1 MIARP
6 AGSAASALIDGPLPE
21 GRSDHPDPKQ
31 ARPQTTQTSHPDHP
45 DRPDQTTQTAQTKT
59 QTKTQTARA
68 ARRTRQGQPDRG
80 RPGRRGFI
88 ETAQFPSR
96 CEIET
101 RYYPIETD
109 LNDRSESNHR
119 DGSVKSSEACV
130 REWQV
135 ELCNQ
140 QHGKGDS
147 CLSCI
152 SHNCDSNC
160 ARNTEL
166 IGRCHAMTVDVS
178 RPRS

>member
-1 MIARP
+1 MSSQPNSP
-6 AGSAASALIDGPLPE
+6 AGPRGVLFVREGIIRNPPE
-21 GRSDHPDPKQ
+21 GVPK
-31 ARPQTTQTSHPDHP
+31 PCPP
-45 DRPDQTTQTAQTKT
+45 GP
-59 QTKTQTARA
+59 RA
-68 ARRTRQGQPDRG
+68 GPRQGQPDRG

-88 ETAQFPSR
+88 ETAQFSSQR
-96 CEIET
+96 GIET
-101 RYYPIETD
+101 GYYPTETD
-109 LNDRSESNHR
+109 LKSSESNHR
-119 DGSVKSSEACV
+119 DGSVKSRKACV
-130 REWQV
+130 REWPV
-135 ELCNQ
+135 ELCNR

>member
-1 MIARP
+1 MAPLESDCIDEKCRRS
-6 AGSAASALIDGPLPE
+6 SAERWNLRWTPE

-88 ETAQFPSR
+88 ETAQFPLR

-101 RYYPIETD
+101 GYYPIETD
-109 LNDRSESNHR
+109 LNDRSNQIIAMAPSNQ
-119 DGSVKSSEACV
+119 VKLAFGNG
-130 REWQV
+130 RW
-135 ELCNQ
+135 
-140 QHGKGDS
+140 
-147 CLSCI
+147 
-152 SHNCDSNC
+152 NC
-160 ARNTEL
+160 A
-166 IGRCHAMTVDVS
+166 IGSTVKVTAA
-178 RPRS
+178 